1 MWLLTTRSSSG
12 QPQEYSLRPGNNT
25 LGRSPENNIVVADR
39 SASRAHAEIYFD
51 ADADTANRLKKRLE
65 ALGYQVTLEKQVV
78 AMAV

>member
-39 SASRAHAEIYFD
+39 SASRAPTGIYF
-51 ADADTANRLKKRLE
+51 DADTANRPQKRLE
-65 ALGYQVTLEKQVV
+65 ALGYQVTLEKRVV